1 MDFLMGIN
9 LILAVYKNILVVSY
23 GGKNTE
29 FYISKI

>member
-1 MDFLMGIN
+1 MGIN
-9 LILAVYKNILVVSY
+9 LILAVHKNILAVLC